1 VTPLIDICII
11 IPCYNEG
18 ERLAVQK
25 YQDFVNKQ
33 PDILLCFVN
42 DGSIDNTRDILE
54 RIKNNHPDKVDI
66 LSYTHNQGKA
76 EAVRTGMLY
85 CNNNY
90 NYKYIAY
97 LDADLSTSLDECV
110 SLINYMKKNVE
121 FCFSS
126 RKMKDESIIMAKR
139 HRILIGEILSLI
151 MNRIMNLKYNDTQC
165 GCKLFSK
172 NLSMQVFEKE
182 FLSKWLFDIEIFF
195 RIIEIFGKKI
205 VIKKICEVPVKS
217 WIDNGQSKVKFS
229 YFFYLWVDIYKIYKT
244 YELSIRLNKFI
255 KY

>member
-1 VTPLIDICII
+1 M
-11 IPCYNEG
+11 
-18 ERLAVQK
+18 
-25 YQDFVNKQ
+25 
-33 PDILLCFVN
+33 LCFVN
-42 DGSIDNTRDILE
+42 DGSIDNTRDILQ

-85 CNNNY
+85 CNNKY
-90 NYKYIAY
+90 KYKYIAY
-97 LDADLSTSLDECV
+97 LDADLSTSLDECA

-126 RKMKDESIIMAKR
+126 RIMKDESIIKAKR
-139 HRILIGEILSLI
+139 HRMLVGAILRFIIS
-151 MNRIMNLKYNDTQC
+151 RVMNLKYYDTQC

-182 FLSKWLFDIEIFF
+182 FLSMWLFDIEIFY
-195 RIIEIFGKKI
+195 RIKEIFGKEI

-217 WIDNGQSKVKFS
+217 WIDNGQSKVTFS
-229 YFFYLWVDIYKIYKT
+229 YFFYLWVDLYKIYKT
-244 YELSIRLNKFI
+244 YKLSIQLNKFI

>member
-1 VTPLIDICII
+1 M
-11 IPCYNEG
+11 
-18 ERLAVQK
+18 
-25 YQDFVNKQ
+25 
-33 PDILLCFVN
+33 LCFVN
-42 DGSIDNTRDILE
+42 DGSIDNTRDILQ

-85 CNNNY
+85 CNNKY
-90 NYKYIAY
+90 KYKYIAY
-97 LDADLSTSLDECV
+97 LDADLSTSLDECA

-126 RKMKDESIIMAKR
+126 RIMKDESIIKAKR
-139 HRILIGEILSLI
+139 HRMLVGAILRFIIS
-151 MNRIMNLKYNDTQC
+151 RVMNLKYYDTQC

-182 FLSKWLFDIEIFF
+182 FLSMWLFDIEIFY
-195 RIIEIFGKKI
+195 RIKEIFGKEI

-229 YFFYLWVDIYKIYKT
+229 YFIYLWIDLHNIYKT
-244 YELSIRLNKFI
+244 YKHQITK
-255 KY
+255 